1 MEDWGQYILLIIFA
15 AISLAKS
22 FRKDAEE
29 ENETEEANEEAT
41 ADKQPMPPFLPLEE
55 VDEAADEAAAEEAER
70 ARRAAARRQRLEE
83 LRRRRHEEMIE
94 AQSLEEIPA
103 PAYEQQPISL
113 ETIVNETTAPTRPSA
128 SDNSPRVNSHPLA
141 QLLETVKS
149 SRQATAQ
156 PEAAQPA
163 AEQEGSSLAAE
174 FDLER
179 AVIYSEVLKPKYQ
192 EYE

>member
-55 VDEAADEAAAEEAER
+55 VDEEAAEEAER

-83 LRRRRHEEMIE
+83 LRRRRHEEVIE

-103 PAYEQQPISL
+103 PAYEQPMSL

-128 SDNSPRVNSHPLA
+128 SDSSPRVNSQPLA

-156 PEAAQPA
+156 PEAVQPA
-163 AEQEGSSLAAE
+163 AEQEDSSLAAE
-174 FDLER
+174 FDLEQ

>member
-55 VDEAADEAAAEEAER
+55 VDEAADDAAAEEAER

-103 PAYEQQPISL
+103 PAYEQPISL

-128 SDNSPRVNSHPLA
+128 SDSLPRVNSQPLA

-156 PEAAQPA
+156 PEAVQPA